1 MIKKAIIKLIKK
13 RIKDNNIYLKCLEK
27 EYDYIS
33 PMDSDYHIF
42 SERWEVDSELN
53 SLLKTIKQV
62 SSK

>member
-13 RIKDNNIYLKCLEK
+13 RIKDNNIYLNSLYK
-27 EYDYIS
+27 EYGYVS
-33 PMDSDYHIF
+33 VMDSNYHILA
-42 SERWEVDSELN
+42 ERWEVDSELN

>member
-13 RIKDNNIYLKCLEK
+13 RIKDNDFYLKCLEK
-27 EYDYIS
+27 EYGYVS
-33 PMDSDYHIF
+33 MMDSDYHLF
-42 SERWEVDSELN
+42 AERWEVNIELK

>member
-13 RIKDNNIYLKCLEK
+13 RIKDNNFSLKCLEK
-27 EYDYIS
+27 EYGYVSI
-33 PMDSDYHIF
+33 MDSDYHLLA
-42 SERWEVDSELN
+42 ERWEVNSELK

>member
-13 RIKDNNIYLKCLEK
+13 RIKDNNFYLKCLEK
-27 EYDYIS
+27 QFGYVS
-33 PMDSDYHIF
+33 PMESDYHIL